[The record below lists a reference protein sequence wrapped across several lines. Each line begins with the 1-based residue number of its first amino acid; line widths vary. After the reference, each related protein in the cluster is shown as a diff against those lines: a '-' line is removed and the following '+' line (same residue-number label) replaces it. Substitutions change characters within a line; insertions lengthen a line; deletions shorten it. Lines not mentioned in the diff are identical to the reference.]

1 MKTFVFGIGGT
12 GARVLRSLTL
22 LLASGVECKSD
33 IVPIIIDPDMNN
45 GDLTRTVSL
54 MQRYVAIREKLDFNS
69 NTKNK
74 FFETGIIE
82 KSNFRLPVN
91 NSQNISFK
99 QFMDYDNMNVASK
112 AMLQMLYSTKNLS
125 SDMVVGFKG
134 NPNIGSIVLNQ
145 FSDTIEFQNIAND
158 FSQGDRIFIISSI
171 FGGTGASGFPLLL
184 NTLRTNEDIANHG
197 LINSAT
203 IGAVTVL
210 PYFKVNQDDESSI
223 ESDTF
228 ISKTKAALAYYDK
241 NIGGD
246 IDALYYIGDN
256 STSQKAYDNHEGGD
270 EQKNKAHLIELLSA
284 LAVVD
289 FANGPERSGNTIYK
303 EFGLASDEVSEA
315 IFGDFAPETNRIIRK
330 PMTQFMFFTHYLSK
344 LGVANYLKQQWSR
357 SYSLDMNFFDSD
369 FISDIRYVQEEYV
382 NWLKEMES
390 NKIGFAPFEW
400 NRNSLFD
407 IVNGVAPSR
416 SHFPLLQ
423 LIQKD
428 DYEHFDVVLDKRRVS
443 NKSGSKEQNF
453 MELFF
458 QSTNDL
464 VQNKLNM

>member
-33 IVPIIIDPDMNN
+33 IVPIIIDPDINN
-45 GDLTRTVSL
+45 GDLTRAVSL
-54 MQRYVAIREKLDFNS
+54 MQRYVAIKEKLNFNS
-69 NTKNK
+69 NTRNK
-74 FFETGIIE
+74 FFGTGIIN
-82 KSNFRLPVN
+82 KANFRLPIN

-112 AMLQMLYSTKNLS
+112 AMLQMLYSTKNLT

-145 FSDTIEFQNIAND
+145 FSDTIEFQNLAND
-158 FSQGDRIFIISSI
+158 FSQGDRIFIISDRRNGNPVV
-171 FGGTGASGFPLLL
+171 FTAAAPMP
-184 NTLRTNEDIANHG
+184 
-197 LINSAT
+197 T

-228 ISKTKAALAYYDK
+228 ISKTRAALAYYDK

-246 IDALYYIGDN
+246 IDTLYYIGDN

-284 LAVVD
+284 MAIID
-289 FANGPERSGNTIYK
+289 FADGPERNGNTTYK
-303 EFGLASDEVSEA
+303 EFGLSSDDVIDA

-330 PMTQFMFFTHYLSK
+330 PLTQFMFFTHYLSK
-344 LGVANYLKQQWSR
+344 MKVNNYLKQQWSR
-357 SYSLDMNFFDSD
+357 ENGLDKNFFDSD
-369 FISDIRYVQEEYV
+369 FIADIRYVQEEYV

-390 NKIGFAPFEW
+390 NKMGFAPFSW
-400 NRNSLFD
+400 NNNRLFD

-416 SHFPLLQ
+416 PSLPLLQ
-423 LIQKD
+423 MFQKG
-428 DYEHFDVVLDKRRVS
+428 DYEQFDFMLDKKRVS
-443 NKSGSKEQNF
+443 NASGSKEQNF

>member
-1 MKTFVFGIGGT
+1 MKTFIFGIGGT
-12 GARVLRSLTL
+12 GARVLRSLTM

-45 GDLTRTVSL
+45 GDLTRTVTL
-54 MQRYVAIREKLDFNS
+54 MQRYVAIKEKLSFNS

-74 FFETGIIE
+74 FYGTEIID
-82 KSNFRLPVN
+82 KFNFRLPIN

-99 QFMDYDNMNVASK
+99 QFMDYDNMNTASK
-112 AMLQMLYSTKNLS
+112 AMLQMLYSTNNLS

-145 FSDTIEFQNIAND
+145 FSETEEFQNIANE

-184 NTLRTNEDIANHG
+184 NTLRTNENIPNHG

-246 IDALYYIGDN
+246 IDTLYYIGDN
-256 STSQKAYDNHEGGD
+256 GSSHKAYDNHEGGD
-270 EQKNKAHLIELLSA
+270 EQKNNAHLIEMLSA

-289 FANGPERSGNTIYK
+289 FVNGPERSGNTVYK
-303 EFGLASDEVSEA
+303 EFGLASDEVQNV
-315 IFGDFAPETNRIIRK
+315 IFSNFAPETNRVIRK
-330 PMTQFMFFTHYLSK
+330 PLTQFMFFTHYLSK
-344 LGVANYLKQQWSR
+344 MKVSNCLKQQWSR
-357 SYSLDMNFFDSD
+357 NYALDKNFFDSD
-369 FISDIRYVQEEYV
+369 FIGDIRYVQAEFV

-390 NKIGFAPFEW
+390 NRMGFAPFTW
-400 NRNSLFD
+400 NNDNLFD
-407 IVNGVAPSR
+407 IVNGVTPSR
-416 SHFPLLQ
+416 RFISIF
-423 LIQKD
+423 QKG
-428 DYEHFDVVLDKRRVS
+428 DYEQFDFMLDKKHAS
-443 NKSGSKEQNF
+443 NASGAKEQNF

>member
-54 MQRYVAIREKLDFNS
+54 MQRYVAIKKKLDFNS
-69 NTKNK
+69 NTKNR
-74 FFETGIIE
+74 FFETEIID
-82 KSNFRLPVN
+82 KFNFRLPIN
-91 NSQNISFK
+91 NAQNITFK
-99 QFMDYDNMNVASK
+99 QFMDYDNMSLASK

-145 FSDTIEFQNIAND
+145 FSDTIEFQNIANE

-184 NTLRTNEDIANHG
+184 KTLRKNGNIPNHG

-210 PYFKVNQDDESSI
+210 PYFKVEQSEESCI

-228 ISKTKAALAYYDK
+228 VSKTRAALAYYDK
-241 NIGGD
+241 NIGG
-246 IDALYYIGDN
+246 IDTLYYIGDN
-256 STSQKAYDNHEGGD
+256 GAAHKAYENHEGGD
-270 EQKNKAHLIELLSA
+270 EQRNKAHLVEMLSA
-284 LAVVD
+284 LAVID
-289 FANGPERSGNTIYK
+289 FTNGPERDGTTTYK
-303 EFGLASDEVSEA
+303 EFGLASDEVSNV
-315 IFGDFAPETNRIIRK
+315 IFGNFAPETNRIIRK
-330 PMTQFMFFTHYLSK
+330 PMTQFLFFTHYLSK
-344 LGVANYLKQQWSR
+344 VDVKIRLKQQWSR
-357 SYSLDMNFFDSD
+357 NYSLDKNFFDSD
-369 FISDIRYVQEEYV
+369 FFCDIRYVQNEYV

-390 NKIGFAPFEW
+390 NRIGFSPFSW
-400 NRNSLFD
+400 NNETLFD
-407 IVNGVAPSR
+407 IVNGVTPSR
-416 SHFPLLQ
+416 SFLPVLP
-423 LIQKD
+423 KG
-428 DYEHFDVVLDKRRVS
+428 DYEQFDVMLDHKHAS
-443 NKSGSKEQNF
+443 NESGTKEQNF
-453 MELFF
+453 MEIFY
-458 QSTNDL
+458 QSTCDL

>member
-45 GDLTRTVSL
+45 GDLTRTVTL
-54 MQRYVAIREKLDFNS
+54 MQRYVAIKEKLSFNS

-74 FFETGIIE
+74 FYGTEIID
-82 KSNFRLPVN
+82 KFNFRLPVN

-99 QFMDYDNMNVASK
+99 QFMDYDNMNMASK
-112 AMLQMLYSTKNLS
+112 AMLQMLYSTKNLT

-145 FSDTIEFQNIAND
+145 FSDTVEFQNIANE

-184 NTLRTNEDIANHG
+184 NTLRTNEKIANHG

-210 PYFKVNQDDESSI
+210 PYFKVEQDEDSSI

-228 ISKTKAALAYYDK
+228 VSKTKAALAYYDK

-246 IDALYYIGDN
+246 IDTLYYIGDN
-256 STSQKAYDNHEGGD
+256 GSSHKAYENHEGGD
-270 EQKNKAHLIELLSA
+270 EQKNKAHLIEMLSA

-289 FANGPERSGNTIYK
+289 FVNGPERSGNTIYK
-303 EFGLASDEVSEA
+303 EFGIASEDVQNV
-315 IFGDFAPETNRIIRK
+315 IFGDFAQETNRIVRK
-330 PMTQFMFFTHYLSK
+330 PLTQFMFFTHYLSK
-344 LGVANYLKQQWSR
+344 VNVTSCLKQQWSR
-357 SYSLDMNFFDSD
+357 DNGLDKNFFDSD
-369 FISDIRYVQEEYV
+369 FISDIRYMQEEYV
-382 NWLKEMES
+382 NWLKEMGS
-390 NKIGFAPFEW
+390 NRIGFTPFAW
-400 NRNSLFD
+400 NNDTLFD
-407 IVNGVAPSR
+407 IVNGVTPSR
-416 SHFPLLQ
+416 PMFSIF
-423 LIQKD
+423 QKG
-428 DYEHFDVVLDKRRVS
+428 DYEQFDIMLDKKHAS
-443 NKSGSKEQNF
+443 NASGTKEQNF

-458 QSTNDL
+458 QSTNDI
-464 VQNKLNM
+464 VQNKLNI